1 MSDEHQDFETVGKAF
16 DRDLLKRLRPFVAPD
31 TSSFVLGLVLMFV
44 FTGMQVVGPLVLARA
59 VDIGHEVVAVRVS
72 GGAVDTAPFVKHA
85 LLLAGLFLLVV
96 SIGFAARYGQF
107 VVLNRAGLR
116 VLHRI
121 RTALFGHLQR
131 VPVSYF
137 DKNPTGR
144 LVTRVT
150 NDVETLNELFTSGA
164 VTLVGDVITIV
175 ALLITIFFLNPRL
188 AMIAAIGV
196 PAFGIG
202 SAYFRIRSRQA
213 YRETRTA
220 IARVTSWLGESIAG
234 IRVLQSFA
242 REDKAGRN
250 FADRNRRYLETNLRT
265 VFYFALF
272 FPVIDLLAVAIQ
284 GGVFW
289 RGAVEILGGAITF
302 GAFIAFWQ
310 YLGFIFDPLRELA
323 ERYNVLQSAMASAE
337 RVFHVLDAP
346 AETPDKDGAKDA
358 GRLRGKV
365 EFEDVKFSYRAGSP
379 VLNGVTFTIEPGET
393 VALVGATGGGKTTI
407 TQLLARFYDPES
419 GVVRLDGVDLRDYQR
434 RSLRRGI
441 AYVPQDVFLFT
452 GTVMENLAIGG
463 LGVGEERARAAAKA
477 IGAEPFI
484 ERFKDGYRHVLA
496 ERGQNLAAGERQLL
510 AFARA
515 LAVDPSVLILDE
527 ATANVD
533 PNTEAEIQRAI
544 ATLLAGRTSLVI
556 AHRLSTIRRASRILV
571 LHHGQIREQGTHEE
585 LMKRGGIY
593 SRLYRLQFS
602 GAEASGRLIGD
613 RSVTSS
619 T

>member
-1 MSDEHQDFETVGKAF
+1 MSDEHADYESVGKAF
-16 DRDLLKRLRPFVAPD
+16 DRHLLARLRPFVGPD
-31 TSSFVLGLVLMFV
+31 AKAFVIGLLLMFV
-44 FTGMQVVGPLVLARA
+44 ITALQIAGPRILGYA
-59 VDIGHEVVAVRVS
+59 VDGPGKAGSVA
-72 GGAVDTAPFVKHA
+72 ADKAPYIRQAFE
-85 LLLAGLFLLVV
+85 LAAAFLLVV
-96 SIGFAARYGQF
+96 VATFAARYSQF

-121 RTALFGHLQR
+121 RVALFAHLQR

-164 VTLVGDVITIV
+164 VTLVGDVVTIV
-175 ALLITIFFLNPRL
+175 ALVVAIFFLNPWL
-188 AMIAAIGV
+188 ALIAVIGI
-196 PAFGIG
+196 PAFAAA
-202 SAYFRIRSRQA
+202 SAFFRIRSRQA

-220 IARVTSWLGESIAG
+220 IARVTSWLGETISG

-242 REDKAGRN
+242 REDKASAN
-250 FADRNRRYLETNLRT
+250 FAERNRRYLETNLRT

-272 FPVIDLLAVAIQ
+272 FPVVDLISAAIQ

-289 RGAVEILGGAITF
+289 RGGVEILGQRLSYGEF
-302 GAFIAFWQ
+302 FIFWQ
-310 YLGFIFDPLRELA
+310 YLAFIFDPLRELA

-346 AETPDKDGAKDA
+346 AEPVDA
-358 GRLRGKV
+358 DAARTADRPRGKV
-365 EFEDVKFSYRAGSP
+365 EFADVKFSYRPGQP

-407 TQLLARFYDPES
+407 TQLLARFYDPDS
-419 GVVRLDGVDLRDYQR
+419 GVIRLDDVDLRDYQR
-434 RSLRRGI
+434 RSLRRSI

-452 GTVMENLAIGG
+452 GTVLENLAIGG
-463 LGVGEERARAAAKA
+463 LGVTEERARAAARA
-477 IGAEPFI
+477 IGAAPFI
-484 ERFKDGYRHVLA
+484 ERFPDGDRHVLA

-533 PNTEAEIQRAI
+533 PHTEAEIQRAI
-544 ATLLAGRTSLVI
+544 GTLLAGRTSLVI

-571 LHHGQIREQGTHEE
+571 LHRGQIHEQGTHEE
-585 LMKRGGIY
+585 LMKRNGLY

-602 GAEASGRLIGD
+602 GAEPPGRVVGD
-613 RSVTSS
+613 RSVTSAS
-619 T
+619 